1 MSIGAAIFS
10 DSQSR
15 VYHWLFGQPE
25 RVYHLSELRRLTGLG
40 SASLQREINR
50 LVDAGLVREQR
61 MGNLRQFQAQADSP
75 VFTELVALT
84 RKTLGVVPL
93 LQQALAPLQP
103 ALRAAWV
110 YGSVARQ
117 TDAAHSDVDVML
129 VGDGLSL
136 NAVLQQLLPLEEQL
150 GRKINPNCYTPQE
163 FESRSREPDSFVN
176 RVLAQPVLA
185 LIGNVDGFE

>member
-61 MGNLRQFQAQADSP
+61 VGNLRQFQAQADSP

-93 LQQALAPLQP
+93 LQQALAPLP
-103 ALRAAWV
+103 PCSLRC
-110 YGSVARQ
+110 
-117 TDAAHSDVDVML
+117 
-129 VGDGLSL
+129 
-136 NAVLQQLLPLEEQL
+136 
-150 GRKINPNCYTPQE
+150 GRHGCMD
-163 FESRSREPDSFVN
+163 RSRG
-176 RVLAQPVLA
+176 RRMRRTAMWT
-185 LIGNVDGFE
+185 

>member
-110 YGSVARQ
+110 YGSCPTAI
-117 TDAAHSDVDVML
+117 
-129 VGDGLSL
+129 SL
-136 NAVLQQLLPLEEQL
+136 MSTCV
-150 GRKINPNCYTPQE
+150 
-163 FESRSREPDSFVN
+163 
-176 RVLAQPVLA
+176 
-185 LIGNVDGFE
+185 